1 MYNVSEVDM
10 SNFSISINYGFF
22 MDDDDRFRL
31 VKDAGFSAVGL
42 WYGKE
47 TEDFRIPLD
56 KQFELIKK
64 YGLKVDYLHAPFY
77 YHKQLRDSDKA
88 VREDSI
94 KEHKRWID
102 ICVKQG
108 IDKLV
113 VHLNRLTLDEY
124 VTDTLIDSLKKINEY
139 ALKCKV
145 KLAVENIGRPYD
157 LQQVFDKIDNI
168 YFCFDSSHANLVG
181 DSKGDILNK
190 YISNLACLHL
200 SDNEGEKD
208 RHWIFGK
215 GNVDFVAINNILKK
229 GGYTGRINA
238 EVKASEEFSSPS
250 EFLSAVLKQME
261 LYFPDFK

>member
-1 MYNVSEVDM
+1 M

-31 VKDAGFSAVGL
+31 VKEAGFSAVGL

-47 TEDFRIPLD
+47 TEDFKIPLNR
-56 KQFELIKK
+56 QFELVKK

-77 YHKQLRDSDKA
+77 YHKQLRDIDKA
-88 VREDSI
+88 VREDAI
-94 KEHKRWID
+94 NEHKRWID

-124 VTDTLIDSLKKINEY
+124 VTDTLIDSLRTINDY
-139 ALKCKV
+139 AVKCGV
-145 KLAVENIGRPYD
+145 KFAVENIGRPYD
-157 LQQVFDKIDNI
+157 LQRVFEEIDNI

-181 DSKGDILNK
+181 DSKGDILAR
-190 YISNLACLHL
+190 YINNLACTHL

-215 GNVDFVAINNILKK
+215 GNVNFCAINNIIKNS
-229 GGYTGRINA
+229 GYTGRINA
-238 EVKASEEFSSPS
+238 EVKASEEFFSPA
-250 EFLSAVLKQME
+250 EFLQAVKNKME
-261 LYFPDFK
+261 FYFPSFK